1 MLLKS
6 LCKRAV
12 TLRCSDGACN
22 GLQKAYGRL
31 VKVLAGLDKHIYTSV
46 VSRAL
51 SASSEESL
59 MLVYNRLELVIS
71 VLAGIAHIGELTD
84 EAHRLLCA
92 GCEVIN
98 LVVCRVVDDILQV
111 RLPEVIV
118 NGVLHGVSVPYADI
132 KLRGELMQRLEL
144 IICRKLGE

>member
-31 VKVLAGLDKHIYTSV
+31 VKVLAGLDKHIYTSI

-59 MLVYNRLELVIS
+59 MLVHYRLELVIS

-84 EAHRLLCA
+84 EVHRLFRT
-92 GCEVIN
+92 GCEVID

-118 NGVLHGVSVPYADI
+118 NGVLHGVSVPYADVE
-132 KLRGELMQRLEL
+132 LRGELMQRLEL